1 MSANLATKLDGS
13 YAFVSAKEPAWHG
26 LGTVLENAFTADVAL
41 KQGGLDFTVVKIQ
54 NQLETGLKIPDSF
67 SLVRHDRIDNTNGI
81 LGSCGKQYHIVQN
94 EDLFS
99 FFDFLVEDNQAIY
112 QTAGALGNGERVWIL
127 ARLPQDIV
135 IGNQDVVNQY
145 ILITNAHTG
154 KHSAIAMVTPVRVV
168 CNNTLNMAL
177 KGKTNTITIRHFKN
191 AQQKLQEAHKLL
203 GFTTKY
209 YSELSTTYNKMQQKK
224 VTDSDVMRWVKKVLN
239 APANSEISTKRLN
252 QVQSVMSLYE
262 NGEGA
267 QWSRGTLWGFVNAV
281 TEYADFEKVVRG
293 DETDKSKRLN
303 SVWFGT
309 GADLKQK
316 AFNLALT
323 QIN

>member
-1 MSANLATKLDGS
+1 MSANIATKLDGS

-26 LGTVLENAFTADVAL
+26 LGKVLKDAFTADVAL
-41 KQGGLDFTVVKIQ
+41 KQGGLDFDVIKIQ
-54 NQLETGLKIPDSF
+54 NQLETGLVIPDSF
-67 SLVRHDRIDNTNGI
+67 SLMRTDRIDNANGI

-99 FFDFLVEDNQAIY
+99 FFDFLVEDNHAIY

-127 ARLPQDIV
+127 ARLPKDIV
-135 IGNQDVVNQY
+135 VGNDDVVNQY
-145 ILITNAHTG
+145 ILVTNAHTG
-154 KHSAIAMVTPVRVV
+154 KHSALAMVTPVRVV

-177 KGKTNTITIRHFKN
+177 KGKSNYVTIRHFKN
-191 AQQKLQEAHKLL
+191 ATQKLQEAHKLL

-209 YSELSTTYNKMQQKK
+209 YDELSTTYNKMQKK
-224 VTDSDVMRWVKKVLN
+224 VVSDSDVTRWVKQVLG
-239 APANSEISTKRLN
+239 APSKKDISTKKLN
-252 QVQSVMSLYE
+252 HVQSIMNLYE
-262 NGEGA
+262 SGEGA
-267 QWSRGTLWGFVNAV
+267 QFSRGTLWGFVNAV

-293 DETDKSKRLN
+293 DENNKSKRLN

-316 AFNLALT
+316 AFNLALA
-323 QIN
+323 QL